1 MTIVVFSPQRLKKM
15 MGTNSLT
22 QELKLEGTKC
32 PMILVLRSII
42 LEIANE
48 SLGLGNTLDLPFLI
62 I

>member
-42 LEIANE
+42 LKKK
-48 SLGLGNTLDLPFLI
+48 LPMNQWVCVTH
-62 I
+62 